1 MPRRRTDRAATAA
14 AAWTVL
20 LYALI
25 PFVRPIQ
32 RVLMGAIG
40 SGWIIGSVLTAVA
53 AALVVSAFLVWRS
66 PRASTAFDLAWL
78 AAVAAT
84 AAVTAW
90 HLRERPEEAVHL
102 IQFGVLALL
111 LYRAMRPAGPDLAIL
126 AAVVLLGA
134 LVGTVD
140 EIIQWLVPG
149 RFWDLRD
156 VAVNAGAC
164 ALAAA
169 ALWRLDPGPWRRPRV
184 SSVSLA
190 LRLAAAETLL
200 MTLCLANTPQ
210 RVEWYAGRVPGL
222 ALLAETDNAMAEYG
236 FRHRLPGIGV
246 MKSRLPLAE
255 LTQQD
260 QSRATEVAA
269 VLDRYP
275 GSRYAQFF
283 QDHSEVADPFLYEA
297 RVHIFSRDG
306 HLNRLT
312 TAPPGSSAAR
322 EHATMAFR
330 QQLLLERVFGTTLAR
345 SSFTLD
351 PVQRQW
357 LEALDDPQRTF
368 ASKTASHLI
377 TAVSER
383 DLRITLLAA
392 AGILLALDVLV
403 RRRQP

>member
-1 MPRRRTDRAATAA
+1 
-14 AAWTVL
+14 V
-20 LYALI
+20 
-25 PFVRPIQ
+25 VR
-32 RVLMGAIG
+32 GA
-40 SGWIIGSVLTAVA
+40 
-53 AALVVSAFLVWRS
+53 
-66 PRASTAFDLAWL
+66 
-78 AAVAAT
+78 
-84 AAVTAW
+84 
-90 HLRERPEEAVHL
+90 
-102 IQFGVLALL
+102 
-111 LYRAMRPAGPDLAIL
+111 
-126 AAVVLLGA
+126 
-134 LVGTVD
+134 
-140 EIIQWLVPG
+140 
-149 RFWDLRD
+149 
-156 VAVNAGAC
+156 
-164 ALAAA
+164 
-169 ALWRLDPGPWRRPRV
+169 
-184 SSVSLA
+184 
-190 LRLAAAETLL
+190 
-200 MTLCLANTPQ
+200 
-210 RVEWYAGRVPGL
+210 VPGL

-236 FRHRLPGIGV
+236 FRHRLPGIGRDEV
-246 MKSRLPLAE
+246 QAAAGRAHAAGPIA
-255 LTQQD
+255 
-260 QSRATEVAA
+260 ATEVAA

-383 DLRITLLAA
+383 NLRITLLAA

-403 RRRQP
+403 HRRQP